1 MAATYEQL
9 NPRVIIRDALID
21 PAPSIGAGFAYPSL
35 FGLPVTPEGGIARG
49 RSIDTSGTPGALAGS
64 IQVRAERDTLGAA
77 AGQDV
82 AQAIGAARASS
93 ERYPL
98 TAVNFD
104 LKQFSGQATEK
115 LEYVANGFTAEE
127 ELHLARMAA
136 SSVWIK
142 LESYAADFFTAL
154 AAEAGAVNTTGGWG
168 EVDWQND
175 LGAGALGASNST
187 MEKLQQA
194 VNAMRLSAFSPIN
207 TIVLSQK
214 TMEKL
219 QQDPQVLSRIVVG
232 DAAAGVAAFNGMSV
246 APQSHV
252 INVLKEHLGFEDVV
266 VAGGVHQPD
275 AAGPAYIWRDSRC
288 WIGHAGD
295 VDFSIRPGAAPR
307 VLSGSGSFCMVSTKL
322 MSSDIGPDAPT
333 GAQNLLCTVDT
344 IAEMVALQPGK
355 GSIIHNLF

>member
-1 MAATYEQL
+1 MAATYEQI
-9 NPRVIIRDALID
+9 NPRVIIRDALLD
-21 PAPSIGAGFAYPSL
+21 PAPSTGAGFAYPKL
-35 FGLPVTPEGGIARG
+35 FGLPVTAEGGIANG
-49 RSIDTSGTPGALAGS
+49 KNIDLSGTPGTLAGA
-64 IQVRAERDTLGAA
+64 IKVRAERDTLGAA

-98 TAVNFD
+98 TTVNFD

-115 LEYVANGFTAEE
+115 LAFVQNGFTAEE

-136 SSVWIK
+136 SAVWIK
-142 LESYAADFFTAL
+142 LEKYCADFFTAL
-154 AAEAGAVNTTGGWG
+154 AAEAAAANTTGGWS
-168 EVDWQND
+168 EVDWQVD
-175 LGAGALGASNST
+175 LGAGALGSSNTT

-194 VNAMRLSAFSPIN
+194 VNAMRLAAFSPIN
-207 TIVLSQK
+207 TIILSQK

-219 QQDPQVLSRIVVG
+219 QQDPQVLSRIIVG

-246 APQSHV
+246 APQSFV
-252 INVLKEHLGFEDVV
+252 EGVLKEHLGFETVC
-266 VAGGVHQPD
+266 VASGVHQPD
-275 AAGPAYIWRDSRC
+275 EHGAQYIWADDRA
-288 WIGHAGD
+288 WIGHVSD

-307 VLSGSGSFCMVSTKL
+307 VLSGSGSYCMVSTK
-322 MSSDIGPDAPT
+322 MMESDIGPDAST

-344 IAEMVALQPGK
+344 HAEMVALQPAK

>member
-1 MAATYEQL
+1 MAATYEQI

-21 PAPSIGAGFAYPSL
+21 PAPSTGAGFAYPKL
-35 FGLPVTPEGGIARG
+35 FGLPVTADGGIAKG
-49 RSIDTSGTPGALAGS
+49 RSIDLSGTPGTLAGAVM
-64 IQVRAERDTLGAA
+64 VRSTRDTLGAA

-98 TAVNFD
+98 TTVNFD

-115 LEYVANGFTAEE
+115 LAFVQNGFTAEE
-127 ELHLARMAA
+127 ELHVSRIAA
-136 SSVWIK
+136 SAVWIK
-142 LESYAADFFTAL
+142 LEQHCKDFFTAL
-154 AAEAGAVNTTGGWG
+154 AAEAGGASVTGGWN
-168 EVDWQND
+168 EVDWQVD
-175 LGAGALGASNST
+175 LGAGALGASNTT

-207 TIVLSQK
+207 TIVISQQ

-232 DAAAGVAAFNGMSV
+232 DATAGVAAFNGMSV
-246 APQSHV
+246 APASFV
-252 INVLKEHLGFEDVV
+252 ENVLKEHLGFESVV
-266 VAGGVHQPD
+266 VASGAYQPD
-275 AAGPAYIWRDSRC
+275 EHGAQYIWADDRA
-288 WIGHAGD
+288 WIGHSGD

-307 VLSGSGSFCMVSTKL
+307 VLSGSGSYCMLSTKL
-322 MSSDIGPDAPT
+322 MEADIGPDAVT

-344 IAEMVALQPGK
+344 HAQMLALRPSA